1 MSHKI
6 LITISDEL
14 KAMIDKYNQANPFEP
29 LHISE
34 LSAKA
39 IFEKITS
46 LDKYIVME
54 KPEVMKVNKKESN
67 EKEVRLHDI
76 NVEYYTDKLEYMVDK
91 PEHYK
96 PEPSHKAPI
105 PIHETIHR
113 LHSEPILEIQEPVKK
128 EPEPSHKAPVPIH
141 EHIHKLHSESIPET
155 VTEKEEPVNEADF
168 FDNEPD
174 TTENTK
180 EEPIYEVQTYKDKKE
195 LTLKQCEVC
204 GKTFPAKTK
213 RTVTCSPDCQ
223 KAKSREKRKEKASKK

>member
-14 KAMIDKYNQANPFEP
+14 KAMIDKYNQENPFEP

-34 LSAKA
+34 ISAKA
-39 IFEKITS
+39 IFKKIIS
-46 LDKYIVME
+46 LDKYIAME
-54 KPEVMKVNKKESN
+54 KTEVMKVSKKESN

-76 NVEYYTDKLEYMVDK
+76 NVEHYTDKLEHTVGRSEH
-91 PEHYK
+91 PEPETSHK
-96 PEPSHKAPI
+96 APIPIHEHVQKLHSEPILEIQEPIKNEPEPSHKAPI
-105 PIHETIHR
+105 PIHE
-113 LHSEPILEIQEPVKK
+113 
-128 EPEPSHKAPVPIH
+128 
-141 EHIHKLHSESIPET
+141 HIHKLHSEPITET
-155 VTEKEEPVNEADF
+155 EELVNEAVF

-174 TTENTK
+174 TTENIK
-180 EEPIYEVQTYKDKKE
+180 EEPIYGIQTYKDKKE

-223 KAKSREKRKEKASKK
+223 KAKSREKRKEKAGKK

>member
-6 LITISDEL
+6 LITISNEL

-34 LSAKA
+34 ISAKA

-76 NVEYYTDKLEYMVDK
+76 NVEHYTDKLEHMVDRS
-91 PEHYK
+91 E
-96 PEPSHKAPI
+96 
-105 PIHETIHR
+105 
-113 LHSEPILEIQEPVKK
+113 HSEPEP
-128 EPEPSHKAPVPIH
+128 PHKAPVPIH

-180 EEPIYEVQTYKDKKE
+180 EEPIYGIQTYKGKKE
-195 LTLKQCEVC
+195 PILKNCEVC
-204 GKTFPAKTK
+204 GKIFHAQTK
-213 RTVTCSPDCQ
+213 RALVCSPKCR
-223 KAKSREKRKEKASKK
+223 KAKSRKKGKDID

>member
-6 LITISDEL
+6 LITISNEL

-34 LSAKA
+34 ISAKA

-67 EKEVRLHDI
+67 EKEVRFHDI
-76 NVEYYTDKLEYMVDK
+76 NVEHYADKLEHIVDK
-91 PEHYK
+91 SEH

-105 PIHETIHR
+105 PIHEHVQK
-113 LHSEPILEIQEPVKK
+113 LHSEPIIESQEPIKK
-128 EPEPSHKAPVPIH
+128 EPEPSHKAPVHIH

-155 VTEKEEPVNEADF
+155 ITETEEPLKEADF

-180 EEPIYEVQTYKDKKE
+180 EESIYEIQTYKDKKE

-204 GKTFPAKTK
+204 GKPFHAKTK

-223 KAKSREKRKEKASKK
+223 KAKNREKRKEKAGKK